1 MKNRQEYLRLQNIS
15 KSFGSV
21 LANDDVSLSFCRGEI
36 HAILGENGSGKST
49 LMNIL
54 SGIYTPD
61 SGNISIDGVLHSI
74 LSPREALALGIGMI
88 HQHFKLVD
96 SFTATENII
105 AGRSGSLFLD
115 SGKDRKIIKDL
126 CLQYGFSIEPDKKV
140 QDMSISERQMVEI
153 LKALYRGADV
163 LILDE
168 PTAVLTPQEIESLFA
183 ILENMRKLG
192 CLIILISHKLQEVLS
207 YSNRVTVLR
216 KGRYIATVET
226 ERTNASELAEL
237 MIGHVIDLDIP
248 WVETKAEQKT
258 CLVEVDHI
266 SVLGP
271 HHKNLLDDVS
281 FSIFSHEILG
291 IAGIAGSG
299 QKELCEVLSGMR
311 RVDFGT
317 VILKEGHRFGTDIGF
332 VPEDRLGMGLAGG
345 LNITDNILLRS
356 YRLTPGPFVDRRN
369 GRKKAHEI
377 VDRYSISTP
386 GIDQVVKRLSGG
398 NIQKVLLGREIDRN
412 PIFLI
417 TAYPVRGLDVGSS
430 QFIYGKLNE
439 EKQKGVAVLFVGED
453 LDVLLAFCDRIAVLF
468 EGRLMGI
475 FDTGAI
481 TKEAVGMLMMGCQPC
496 SRP

>member
-1 MKNRQEYLRLQNIS
+1 MNRKEYLRLQDIS
-15 KSFGSV
+15 KSFGPV
-21 LANDDVSLSFCRGEI
+21 LANDAVSLTFCRGEI

-61 SGNISIDGVLHSI
+61 RGSIYIDGVLHAI
-74 LSPREALALGIGMI
+74 RSPREALAFGIGMI

-105 AGRSGSLFLD
+105 AGRSGSLFLEA
-115 SGKDRKIIKDL
+115 GKDRKIIEDL
-126 CLQYGFSIEPDKKV
+126 CKQYGFRIEPDKKV
-140 QDMSISERQMVEI
+140 HDMSICERQMVEI
-153 LKALYRGADV
+153 LKALYRGAEV

-168 PTAVLTPQEIESLFA
+168 PTAVLTPQEIDSLFT
-183 ILENMRKLG
+183 ILENMRRQG
-192 CLIILISHKLQEVLS
+192 CLVILISHKLQEVLS
-207 YSNRVTVLR
+207 FSNRVTVLR
-216 KGRYIATVET
+216 KGQCIATVET
-226 ERTNASELAEL
+226 AQTNVSELAEL
-237 MIGHVIDLDIP
+237 MVGHAIDLHIP
-248 WVETKAEQKT
+248 RVEVHTAKQT
-258 CLVEVDHI
+258 CLVEVEHV

-281 FSIFSHEILG
+281 FSVYSHEILG

-311 RVDFGT
+311 TPDLGK
-317 VILKEGHRFGTDIGF
+317 ISLLGGHQFANDIGF

-345 LNITDNILLRS
+345 LNITENILLRS
-356 YRLTPGPFVDRRN
+356 YRLASGPFLDRRK
-369 GRKKAHEI
+369 GKRKAHEI
-377 VDRYSISTP
+377 VERYAISTP
-386 GIDQVVKRLSGG
+386 SVDQVVKRLSGG

-412 PIFLI
+412 PVFLI

-453 LDVLLAFCDRIAVLF
+453 LDVLLAFCDRVAVFF

-475 FDTGAI
+475 FDAKAI
-481 TKEAVGMLMMGCQPC
+481 TKETVGMLMMGCQPC
-496 SRP
+496 